1 MDYKTFYNRV
11 HQTYPFVVKDLAPDA
26 YLREMKQLPDILE
39 RFIAIS
45 EFSREDIILNRND
58 SRIVFV
64 AVIIK
69 LSDPLFFNYDERARY
84 RLILSLSRLLRC
96 DKGQILYNLRKSK
109 NFWKVYP
116 EFRSQVEDLY
126 RKIICL

>member
-11 HQTYPFVVKDLAPDA
+11 QKTYPFVTDHLAPKSHLKDLS
-26 YLREMKQLPDILE
+26 QLPDLLD
-39 RFIAIS
+39 RYIAIS
-45 EFSREDIILNRND
+45 GHSREEVMRNRND
-58 SRIVFV
+58 SRILFV

-69 LSDPLFFNYDERARY
+69 LSDPLFYNFDERARY
-84 RLILSLSRLLRC
+84 RLVLSLSRLLRC

-116 EFRSQVEDLY
+116 DFRQKVGHLY
-126 RKIICL
+126 DQIKLL

>member
-1 MDYKTFYNRV
+1 MDYKTFFNRV
-11 HQTYPFVVKDLAPDA
+11 QKTYPFVTKHLAPKSHLND
-26 YLREMKQLPDILE
+26 MSQLPDLLD

-45 EFSREDIILNRND
+45 GHTRDDVMLNKND
-58 SRIVFV
+58 SRILFV
-64 AVIIK
+64 AVIIQ
-69 LSDPLFFNYDERARY
+69 LSDPLFYNFDERARY
-84 RLILSLSRLLRC
+84 RLILSISRLLRC
-96 DKGQILYNLRKSK
+96 DRGQILYNLRKSK

>member
-11 HQTYPFVVKDLAPDA
+11 EKTYPFVTKHLAPKSHLNDMS
-26 YLREMKQLPDILE
+26 LLPDLLD
-39 RFIAIS
+39 RFIAKS
-45 EFSREDIILNRND
+45 GHSREDVMRNRND
-58 SRIVFV
+58 SRILFV

-69 LSDPLFFNYDERARY
+69 LSDPLFYNFDERARY

-116 EFRSQVEDLY
+116 DFREKVGHLY
-126 RKIICL
+126 DQIILL

>member
-11 HQTYPFVVKDLAPDA
+11 QKTYPFVTDHLAPDPF
-26 YLREMKQLPDILE
+26 LREMTQLPDLLD
-39 RFIAIS
+39 RFVAITGY
-45 EFSREDIILNRND
+45 SREDIIKNRND
-58 SRIVFV
+58 SRILFV

-69 LSDPLFFNYDERARY
+69 LSDPLFFNFDERARY
-84 RLILSLSRLLRC
+84 RLILSLSRILRC

-116 EFRSQVEDLY
+116 DFRDKVGHLY
-126 RKIICL
+126 DQIILL